1 MVVSM
6 IQLLIELHDIT
17 SIKDKRRAVK
27 SLKDKLIRRYRIS
40 VAEVDLQHSLSF
52 TQLGA
57 AVVSNSKSH
66 GETIMQKVLHF
77 TEEECLGRIQDVQIV
92 SEQF

>member
-1 MVVSM
+1 M
-6 IQLLIELHDIT
+6 IQILIELEDVA
-17 SIKDKRRAVK
+17 SIKEKRRVVK

-40 VAEVDLQHSLSF
+40 VSEVDLQDSLGF

-57 AVVSNSKSH
+57 AVVSNSRSH
-66 GETIMQKVLHF
+66 GEKVMQKVLHF
-77 TEEECLGRIQDVQIV
+77 VEEECLGRIQDARIL

>member
-1 MVVSM
+1 MIVSM

-52 TQLGA
+52 TQL
-57 AVVSNSKSH
+57 
-66 GETIMQKVLHF
+66 
-77 TEEECLGRIQDVQIV
+77 
-92 SEQF
+92 

>member
-1 MVVSM
+1 M
-6 IQLLIELHDIT
+6 IQILIELQDVT
-17 SIKDKRRAVK
+17 SIKEKRRSVK

-40 VAEVDLQHSLSF
+40 VSEVDLQDSLGF

-57 AVVSNSKSH
+57 AVVSNSRAH
-66 GETIMQKVLHF
+66 GEKIMQKVLHF
-77 TEEECLGRIQDVQIV
+77 VEEECIGRIQDARIM